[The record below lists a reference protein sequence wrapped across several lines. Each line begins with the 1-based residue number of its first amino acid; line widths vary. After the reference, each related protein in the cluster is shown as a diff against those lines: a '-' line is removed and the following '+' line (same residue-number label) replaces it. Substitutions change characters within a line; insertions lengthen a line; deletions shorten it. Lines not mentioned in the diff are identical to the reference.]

1 MNRVKLPGKW
11 VQVRMKTRPRTPKW
25 KGGGGGAGKEE
36 PEKALPRRT
45 PIPGCEHCITP
56 LRDHTVF
63 GLSRKEPS
71 G

>member
-45 PIPGCEHCITP
+45 PIPP
-56 LRDHTVF
+56 
-63 GLSRKEPS
+63 
-71 G
+71 